1 MYAALSIGVAVVV
14 VIGLGLFGLGPEG
27 CLHSGLV
34 SFERTEHLSA
44 PMAPGGE
51 FATELTNGSIAVTAG
66 DAEGCRVVAAVRA
79 RAATEELAREYAE
92 NTAVSLVPADGRLL
106 VQVEQPRV
114 APQGNVSV
122 DLRVEV
128 PEETNLDLRTQNGP
142 VEVSGIRG
150 QVDATTRNGQ
160 ISVSDTAGP
169 LTLRSTNGPLVAS
182 GIAGDA
188 DLSTRNGFVTV
199 TYQPEA
205 PSPERILLWT
215 QNGNVELTPPREL
228 SAQVEMHTRNGRVR
242 CDVPIQLS
250 RSERRHAEG
259 VVGSGE
265 GRVSLTTTNGSVRL
279 LAP

>member
-1 MYAALSIGVAVVV
+1 MYAALSIGVAVVL
-14 VIGLGLFGLGPEG
+14 VIGLGVLGLGPEG
-27 CLHSGLV
+27 CLQSALV

-51 FATELTNGSIAVTAG
+51 FAAELTNGSIAVTAG
-66 DAEGCRVVAAVRA
+66 DAEGCRVVATVRA
-79 RAATEELAREYAE
+79 RAATQELAREYAE
-92 NTAVSLVPADGRLL
+92 STAVSLVPVDGSLV

-114 APQGNVSV
+114 DPPGGVSV
-122 DLRVEV
+122 DLTVEL
-128 PEETNLDLRTQNGP
+128 PGGTNLDLRTQNGL
-142 VEVSGIRG
+142 VEVSGVRG

-188 DLSTRNGFVTV
+188 DLSTQNGFVTV

-205 PSPERILLWT
+205 PSPERILLST
-215 QNGNVELTPPREL
+215 QNGDVELTPPRDL
-228 SAQVEMHTRNGRVR
+228 SAQVEMRTRNGRVR
-242 CDVPIQLS
+242 CDAPVQLS
-250 RSERRHAEG
+250 RSEQRQAEG